1 MSALVLVTD
10 QAPVVEGPPQGHWTA
25 DDWEQLAHDEDI
37 RYEIIEGVLYM
48 SKSPDARH
56 QWIIFRLV
64 GAVGNPAFEAGL
76 AYPFFAPIGLFMP
89 GCDPAQPDFVLVMK
103 QRADENKMIRE
114 RGIYGVP
121 DLIVEVLSPRTANY
135 DETVKRDAYE
145 RAGVPEYVV
154 VLPIERK
161 LRYRRLQPNGSYG
174 EPVMFS
180 EADTFAF
187 ACLPQFP
194 FRVSALFAGMPDISA

>member
-1 MSALVLVTD
+1 MPALALVTD

-25 DDWEQLAHDEDI
+25 EDWAQLAHDEDI

-48 SKSPDARH
+48 SKSPSAFH
-56 QWIIFRLV
+56 QWIIASLY
-64 GAVGNPAFEAGL
+64 GMMGQPARDAGF

-89 GCDPAQPDFVLVMK
+89 GCDPAQPDFVVVLK
-103 QRADENKMIRE
+103 SRADADKMIRE

-121 DLIVEVLSPRTANY
+121 DLIVEVLSPGTASY

-154 VLPIERK
+154 ILPKERK
-161 LRYRRLQPNGSYG
+161 LRYRRFQADGKYA
-174 EPVMFS
+174 EPVLFG
-180 EADTFAF
+180 APDTFAF

-194 FRVSALFAGMPDISA
+194 FRISALFAGMPDIGE